1 MNFRTIS
8 LGVPAVAVGLA
19 LLGGANLPT
28 HSRAEEVVAVTLP
41 TDPVRQLRAETL
53 RSIHELL
60 LPTNRNYDHHRSS
73 ALKAI
78 RAAAKCYG
86 LELAGKGTGNLPQTD
101 SDALVALSW
110 QKLVEFRS
118 QLPPDAADPAI
129 GHVDQAIRELTLALE
144 LVLHY
149 ETQPTIA
156 IPEEDAATLQ
166 TAYLILAPANGN
178 YKGQRRAAMDQIEK
192 AGRLVGLQFHVDGSG
207 VEEQSTSD
215 ARLVLAQEYLET
227 VRSHLTA
234 PEQAPVRQFI
244 ETALSRLDL
253 GLKHRAAKEGK

>member
-8 LGVPAVAVGLA
+8 LGVPAVAMGLA
-19 LLGGANLPT
+19 LLGGASLST
-28 HSRAEEVVAVTLP
+28 RMRADEAVAVATP

-60 LPTNRNYDHHRSS
+60 LPTNRNYDHHRSG

-86 LELAGKGTGNLPQTD
+86 LELDGKGSGNLPQKD

-110 QKLVEFRS
+110 QKMVELRS
-118 QLPPDAADPAI
+118 QLTTDTTDPALAP
-129 GHVDQAIRELTLALE
+129 VDQAIRELTLALE
-144 LVLHY
+144 VVMPT
-149 ETQPTIA
+149 EAQPTIA

-166 TAYLILAPANGN
+166 TAYLILAPSNGN
-178 YKGQRRAAMDQIEK
+178 YKGQRRAALDQIEK

-207 VEEQSTSD
+207 RDAQSISD
-215 ARLVLAQEYLET
+215 ARMVLAQVYLET
-227 VRSHLTA
+227 VRSHLTT
-234 PEQAPVRQFI
+234 PEQEPVRQFI
-244 ETALSRLDL
+244 EAALRRLDL
-253 GLKHRAAKEGK
+253 GLKHRATKEAK

>member
-8 LGVPAVAVGLA
+8 LGAPAVAVGLA
-19 LLGGANLPT
+19 LLSGASLSTPGL
-28 HSRAEEVVAVTLP
+28 AEESVAVATP
-41 TDPVRQLRAETL
+41 TNPVRQLRAETL

-60 LPTNRNYDHHRSS
+60 LPTNRNYDHHRSN

-86 LELAGKGTGNLPQTD
+86 LELDGKGSGNLPQKD

-118 QLPPDAADPAI
+118 QLTTDATDPAV
-129 GHVDQAIRELTLALE
+129 GQVDLAIRELTLALE
-144 LVLHY
+144 LVMHY

-156 IPEEDAATLQ
+156 IPEDDAATLQ
-166 TAYLILAPANGN
+166 TAYLILAPGKGN

-192 AGRLVGLQFHVDGSG
+192 AGRLVGLQFHIDGSG
-207 VEEQSTSD
+207 VEDQATSD
-215 ARLVLAQEYLET
+215 ARLVLAQDYLEA
-227 VRSHLTA
+227 VRSHLTTA
-234 PEQAPVRQFI
+234 EQVPVRQCI

>member
-8 LGVPAVAVGLA
+8 FGLPAVAVGLA
-19 LLGGANLPT
+19 LLGGTSFSTQL
-28 HSRAEEVVAVTLP
+28 RAEEAVAP
-41 TDPVRQLRAETL
+41 TTQNDPVRQLRAETL

-86 LELAGKGTGNLPQTD
+86 LELDGKGPGNLPQKD

-110 QKLVEFRS
+110 QKMVEFRA
-118 QLPPDAADPAI
+118 QLTTDATDPALPS
-129 GHVDQAIRELTLALE
+129 VDQAIRELTLALE
-144 LVLHY
+144 VVLHY
-149 ETQPTIA
+149 EAQPTIV

-166 TAYLILAPANGN
+166 TAYLILAPGNGN

-207 VEEQSTSD
+207 FEEQSTSD
-215 ARLVLAQEYLET
+215 ARLALAQVYLET

-234 PEQAPVRQFI
+234 SEQAPVREFI